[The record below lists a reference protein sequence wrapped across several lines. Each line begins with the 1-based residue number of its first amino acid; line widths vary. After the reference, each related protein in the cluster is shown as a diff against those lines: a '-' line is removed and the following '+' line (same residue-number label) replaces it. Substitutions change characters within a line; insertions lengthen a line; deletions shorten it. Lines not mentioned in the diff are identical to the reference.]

1 MADQHCQVIAPLAQ
15 RRQVDRAD
23 ADPVIKIGPELPLLR
38 PLLKIAM
45 RRGDDPHIG
54 ANRLLAAEPH
64 KFLLLQDAEDLGL
77 RRQRHVANFVE
88 EKRAAIA
95 LLKLADPPPIGSS
108 ESPLLMAEQLALK

>member
-1 MADQHCQVIAPLAQ
+1 MADQHRQVIAALAQ

-23 ADPVIKIGPELPLLR
+23 ADPMITVGPKLPFFR
-38 PLLKIAM
+38 PLLEIAM

-54 ANRLLAAEPH
+54 TNRLLAAEPH

-77 RRQRHVANFVE
+77 RRQRHVANFIE
-88 EKRAAIA
+88 EKCAAIA

-108 ESPLLMAEQLALK
+108 ESAFLMAEQLALK